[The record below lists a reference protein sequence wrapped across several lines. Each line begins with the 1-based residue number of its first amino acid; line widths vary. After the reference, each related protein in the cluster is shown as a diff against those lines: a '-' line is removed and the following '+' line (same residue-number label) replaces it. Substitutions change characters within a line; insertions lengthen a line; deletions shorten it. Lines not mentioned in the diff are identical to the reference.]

1 MENSKHP
8 NSQDKDHP
16 SSSVDR
22 AIAVVLLVLLVA
34 LAVQTV
40 LPLMPALVWA
50 LILSVALA
58 GLHQKLT
65 NATGGR
71 RWVATFL
78 LSVLLVIVLL
88 IPLTMVARTLLS
100 ILPVVANW
108 ISETSNSTSI
118 DELVM
123 PTGQNFVEVL
133 RRDIAIAAG
142 LLSEELRSAVAWVL
156 ADLKLVGVFLA
167 EFALGLFLAVALL
180 QAGPLISP
188 VIAQT
193 ARRLGGEFGT
203 SLAERARLATRAA
216 VLGLLGSAL
225 AQTMA
230 ASLAYWAAGAPHW
243 QLLALATFLLAM
255 IQIGPLLIFIP
266 FTIWLWL
273 SGETLTAVI
282 VAIWA
287 IAVVATI
294 DNVIK
299 ALVIS
304 KGTELPALIALIG
317 AIGGLLTWGIIGLFV
332 GPVVVAV
339 SYDLLRYWIE
349 GAREPVFEKKVS
361 ESNAFKTGDK
371 PS

>member
-1 MENSKHP
+1 MENSKHT

-65 NATGGR
+65 TATGGR
-71 RWVATFL
+71 RWVATLL

-88 IPLTMVARTLLS
+88 IPLTVVARTLLS
-100 ILPVVANW
+100 ILPVVAHW

-118 DELVM
+118 DELAM

-133 RRDIAIAAG
+133 RRDVAIAAG

-188 VIAQT
+188 LIAQT

-361 ESNAFKTGDK
+361 ESAALKTGDK